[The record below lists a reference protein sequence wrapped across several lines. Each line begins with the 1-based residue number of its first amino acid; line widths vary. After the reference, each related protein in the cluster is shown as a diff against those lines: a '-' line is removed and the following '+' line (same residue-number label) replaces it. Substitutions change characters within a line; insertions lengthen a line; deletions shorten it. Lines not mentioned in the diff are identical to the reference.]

1 MNFIDMI
8 TTYAFSFFGIICII
22 AGAVVLFLGVR
33 QFFNERRHCTLSAM
47 AIVKE
52 VMYNHDTFTNEFDP
66 DEVHTPTYGLKLIVD
81 IDGTEHEVF
90 NEEYSSD
97 LNRYREGDAVRIK
110 INPNNLNE
118 YYVDDGHMT
127 SGIFITVVGIA
138 LIGAGIYFLK
148 YFRM

>member
-1 MNFIDMI
+1 MDFIDMI

-66 DEVHTPTYGLKLIVD
+66 DEVHTPTYGLKLIVN

-97 LNRYREGDAVRIK
+97 LDRYRDA
-110 INPNNLNE
+110 
-118 YYVDDGHMT
+118 
-127 SGIFITVVGIA
+127 
-138 LIGAGIYFLK
+138 
-148 YFRM
+148 

>member
-1 MNFIDMI
+1 MREEKERLKKQQFDQLQTGWMAPNGDFYPCGYMEHIHTADR
-8 TTYAFSFFGIICII
+8 II
-22 AGAVVLFLGVR
+22 
-33 QFFNERRHCTLSAM
+33 EAM
-47 AIVKE
+47 
-52 VMYNHDTFTNEFDP
+52 P
-66 DEVHTPTYGLKLIVD
+66 D
-81 IDGTEHEVF
+81 
-90 NEEYSSD
+90 EEYSSD
-97 LNRYREGDAVRIK
+97 LDRYREGDAVRIK